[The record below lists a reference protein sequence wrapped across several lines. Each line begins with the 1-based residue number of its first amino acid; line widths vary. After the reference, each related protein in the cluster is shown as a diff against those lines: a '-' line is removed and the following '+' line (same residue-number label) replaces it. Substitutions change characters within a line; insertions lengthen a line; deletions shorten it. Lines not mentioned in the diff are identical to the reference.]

1 MEKKG
6 YPEVDIE
13 KLELST
19 KYFDNLE
26 SIVTSQML
34 LRKLPNTKRKAELQ
48 TELLDQVIE
57 LTKDLTRMVA
67 TTDTT
72 LKMMLK
78 LHGPIAL
85 TQEAIDA
92 VEDMQIT
99 DKEDVVS
106 VRDV

>member
-1 MEKKG
+1 M
-6 YPEVDIE
+6 DIE

-26 SIVTSQML
+26 IIVRSQML
-34 LRKLPNTKRKAELQ
+34 LRELPDTKRKAELQ

-57 LTKDLTRMVA
+57 LTKDLTRTVA

-72 LKMMLK
+72 LKMVLK

-85 TQEAIDA
+85 TQEEIDA

-99 DKEDVVS
+99 DEDGLVS

>member
-1 MEKKG
+1 M
-6 YPEVDIE
+6 
-13 KLELST
+13 ELST

-26 SIVTSQML
+26 IIVRSQML
-34 LRKLPNTKRKAELQ
+34 LRELPDTKRKAELQ

-57 LTKDLTRMVA
+57 LTKDLTRTVA

-72 LKMMLK
+72 LKMVLK

-85 TQEAIDA
+85 TQEEIDA

-99 DKEDVVS
+99 DEDGLVS

>member
-1 MEKKG
+1 M
-6 YPEVDIE
+6 
-13 KLELST
+13 ELST

-26 SIVTSQML
+26 IIVRSQML
-34 LRKLPNTKRKAELQ
+34 LRELPDTKRKAELQ

-57 LTKDLTRMVA
+57 LTKDLTRTVA

-85 TQEAIDA
+85 TQEEIDA

-99 DKEDVVS
+99 DEDGLVS